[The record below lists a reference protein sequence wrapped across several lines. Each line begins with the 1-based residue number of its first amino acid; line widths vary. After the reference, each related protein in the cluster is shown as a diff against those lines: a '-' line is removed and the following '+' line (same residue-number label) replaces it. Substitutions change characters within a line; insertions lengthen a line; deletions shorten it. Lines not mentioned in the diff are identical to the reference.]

1 MLRILVLCCSLL
13 APGPAL
19 AACALAAE
27 RTATVTGLVDG
38 ETLQLGD
45 GGQVRL
51 INYLSPRR
59 PLWLEAKRV
68 WRAADEARQV
78 LSGLVTGRE
87 VELSFAKDRTDR
99 HGRLLAQVFVRDGE
113 TRSWVQGELISRGH
127 GRAYSLKA
135 GTPCIDAL
143 LSREAEARA
152 AGLSIWRDD
161 FYRVRPA
168 VPAGDL
174 RKLKNTFAIV
184 EGMVLKVARVGQ
196 RTFVNFEADWRK
208 DFTVIVSSRAARLFA
223 TNGMDPHM
231 LEGTRIRVRGW
242 IRSFNGPMIEATHP
256 EQVERL
262 NE

>member
-1 MLRILVLCCSLL
+1 M
-13 APGPAL
+13 
-19 AACALAAE
+19 
-27 RTATVTGLVDG
+27 VTGLVDG
-38 ETLQLGD
+38 ETLLLGD
-45 GGQVRL
+45 GGRVRL
-51 INYLSPRR
+51 ITYLSPRR
-59 PLWLEAKRV
+59 PLWLEAERA
-68 WRAADEARQV
+68 WRAADAARQA
-78 LSGLVTGRE
+78 LSALVSGRA

-99 HGRLLAQVFVRDGE
+99 HGRLLAQVFVRNGDA
-113 TRSWVQGELISRGH
+113 RQWVQGELISRGH
-127 GRAYSLKA
+127 GRAYSLKSGA
-135 GTPCIDAL
+135 PCIGAL
-143 LSREAEARA
+143 LAREIAVRA
-152 AGLSIWRDD
+152 AGSGIWSDN

-208 DFTVIVSSRAARLFA
+208 DFTVIVASRAARLFVA
-223 TNGMDPHM
+223 NGMDPHT
-231 LEGTRIRVRGW
+231 LEGTNIRVRGW